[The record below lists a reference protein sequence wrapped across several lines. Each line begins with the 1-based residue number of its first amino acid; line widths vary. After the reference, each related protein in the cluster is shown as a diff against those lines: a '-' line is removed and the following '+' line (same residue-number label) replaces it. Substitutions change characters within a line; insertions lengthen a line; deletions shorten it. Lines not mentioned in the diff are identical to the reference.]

1 MKTLSIIL
9 LLALSG
15 CALMPTAFDATLYD
29 RTVSLATT
37 AKEVH
42 SQCGTPGMQSG
53 VEAMNYQVKALMKY
67 TDFASKSLHE
77 PIGYVD
83 KTIGEMNK
91 IYQKG
96 TPDVAYC
103 NIKMDIIE
111 REIDLLLTGMG
122 AKQ

>member
-1 MKTLSIIL
+1 MKTFISL
-9 LLALSG
+9 LVLALSG
-15 CALMPTAFDATLYD
+15 CALMPSAFDSALYD

-42 SQCGTPGMQSG
+42 RLCGTPGMQAG
-53 VEAMNYQVKALMKY
+53 VEALNYQSKALMKY
-67 TDFASKSLHE
+67 TEFTSKGLHE
-77 PIGYVD
+77 PVAYVD
-83 KTIGEMNK
+83 KAIGQMDT

-103 NIKMDIIE
+103 NIKMGIIE
-111 REIDLLLTGMG
+111 EEIDLLLTGMG